1 MICHCQPALLFAVC
15 ASAMKVPVLLLGLAT
30 LLCSW
35 SSVHTRSD
43 PRVNLSALK
52 SFYVVHRL
60 TDDHHID
67 DLIVEQLKARG
78 REASAG
84 PLTMMPQKVDAVVT
98 YRDEWAWDF
107 KSYLIQL
114 DLEIHRAHNNQP
126 LGQGSYRQP
135 SIVTKAPAAV
145 VEEILKSL
153 IPQS

>member
-1 MICHCQPALLFAVC
+1 
-15 ASAMKVPVLLLGLAT
+15 MKVTVLLLGLMV
-30 LLCSW
+30 LLSSCS
-35 SSVHTRSD
+35 SIQTRSD
-43 PRVNLSALK
+43 PRVDLKGLK

-67 DLIVEQLKARG
+67 FLIVEQLKARG

-84 PLTMMPQKVDAVVT
+84 PLTMMPQNVDAVIT

-135 SIVTKAPAAV
+135 SIVTKPPAEV
-145 VEEILKSL
+145 IEEILKSL
-153 IPQS
+153 IPHS

>member
-1 MICHCQPALLFAVC
+1 
-15 ASAMKVPVLLLGLAT
+15 MKVSVLLLSLVA
-30 LLCSW
+30 LLCSC
-35 SSVHTRSD
+35 SSVHTRSNPKVD
-43 PRVNLSALK
+43 LSGLK

-67 DLIVEQLKARG
+67 DTIVDYLKARG
-78 REASAG
+78 YEASKG
-84 PLTMMPQKVDAVVT
+84 PLTMMPQSVEAVIT

-114 DLEIHRAHNNQP
+114 DVDIHRAHNNQP

-135 SIVTKAPAAV
+135 SIVTKTPAAV

-153 IPQS
+153 LPAR